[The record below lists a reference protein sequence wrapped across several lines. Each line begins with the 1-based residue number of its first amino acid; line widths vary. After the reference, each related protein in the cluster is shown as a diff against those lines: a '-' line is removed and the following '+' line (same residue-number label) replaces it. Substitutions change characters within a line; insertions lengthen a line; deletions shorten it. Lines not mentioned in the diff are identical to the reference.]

1 MPDLSN
7 IFLITDM
14 DGTLLPENKIL
25 SDRDK
30 SAIKQ
35 FRKDGGKFT
44 IATGRTLQSAEKYI
58 KELEIELPVILY
70 NGSLIYDT
78 HTDDVMFTDELPDCS
93 KEIAAELF
101 KFMENPG
108 GEVLRLDNIYVVCNN
123 EYEKEH
129 TRICQV
135 EPDYATLD
143 SVPSG
148 GWFKILFAAEP
159 SQITKLGEYVKTRNF
174 PVDFVRSH
182 DIFIEMLPKGSSK
195 GAALKE
201 YIKLLNMEN
210 YTVIAAGDYNNDI
223 EMLQFADFGAATAN
237 AQQDVKDIADITLKN
252 SSDENAIAELIDM
265 IYSGDIKNK

>member
-25 SDRDK
+25 SEKDK
-30 SAIKQ
+30 QAIKR
-35 FRKDGGKFT
+35 FRKDGGQFT
-44 IATGRTLQSAEKYI
+44 IATGRTLQSALKYI

-70 NGSLIYDT
+70 NGSLIYDI
-78 HTDDVMFTDELPDCS
+78 HTDNVMFTDELPDYS
-93 KEIAAELF
+93 KEIAEELF
-101 KFMENPG
+101 EYMENPG

-135 EPDYATLD
+135 EPAYTTLD
-143 SVPSG
+143 SVPAG
-148 GWFKILFAAEP
+148 GWFKILFATEP
-159 SQITKLGEYVKTRNF
+159 SLVTKLEEYVKAKDY

-201 YIKLLNMEN
+201 YVKLLNMEN
-210 YTVIAAGDYNNDI
+210 FTIVAAGDYHNDI
-223 EMLQFADFGAATAN
+223 EMLQTADIGAATAN
-237 AQQDVKDIADITLKN
+237 AQQDVKNIADIILKK

-265 IYSGDIKNK
+265 IYSGELNN

>member
-1 MPDLSN
+1 MPDLSK

-25 SDRDK
+25 SEKDK
-30 SAIKQ
+30 QAIKR
-35 FRKDGGKFT
+35 FRKDGGQFT
-44 IATGRTLQSAEKYI
+44 IATGRTLQSALKYI

-70 NGSLIYDT
+70 NGSLIYDI
-78 HTDDVMFTDELPDCS
+78 HTDNVMFTDELPDYS
-93 KEIAAELF
+93 KEIAEELF
-101 KFMENPG
+101 EYMENPG

-135 EPDYATLD
+135 EPAYTTLD
-143 SVPSG
+143 SVPAG
-148 GWFKILFAAEP
+148 GWFKILFATEP
-159 SQITKLGEYVKTRNF
+159 SLVTKLEEYVKAKDY

-201 YIKLLNMEN
+201 YVKLLNMEN
-210 YTVIAAGDYNNDI
+210 FTIVAAGDYHNDI
-223 EMLQFADFGAATAN
+223 EMLQTADIGAATAN
-237 AQQDVKDIADITLKN
+237 AQQDVKNIADIILKK

-265 IYSGDIKNK
+265 IYSGELNN

>member
-25 SDRDK
+25 SEKDK
-30 SAIKQ
+30 QAIKR

-44 IATGRTLQSAEKYI
+44 VATGRTLQSALKYI
-58 KELEIELPVILY
+58 KELEIDLPVILY
-70 NGSLIYDT
+70 NGSLIYDI
-78 HTDDVMFTDELPDCS
+78 HTDNVMFTDELPDYS
-93 KEIAAELF
+93 KEIAEELF
-101 KFMENPG
+101 EYMENPG

-135 EPDYATLD
+135 EPAYTTLD
-143 SVPSG
+143 GVPAG
-148 GWFKILFAAEP
+148 GWFKILFATEP
-159 SQITKLGEYVKTRNF
+159 SLVTKLEEYVKAKDY

-201 YIKLLNMEN
+201 YVKLLNMEN
-210 YTVIAAGDYNNDI
+210 FTIVAAGDYHNDI
-223 EMLQFADFGAATAN
+223 EMLQTADIGAATAN
-237 AQQDVKDIADITLKN
+237 AQQDVKNIADIVLKK

-265 IYSGDIKNK
+265 IYSGALNN

>member
-135 EPDYATLD
+135 EPAYATLD

-174 PVDFVRSH
+174 PVDFV
-182 DIFIEMLPKGSSK
+182 
-195 GAALKE
+195 
-201 YIKLLNMEN
+201 
-210 YTVIAAGDYNNDI
+210 
-223 EMLQFADFGAATAN
+223 
-237 AQQDVKDIADITLKN
+237 
-252 SSDENAIAELIDM
+252 
-265 IYSGDIKNK
+265 

>member
-25 SDRDK
+25 SDK

-35 FRKDGGKFT
+35 FIKDGGKFT

-78 HTDDVMFTDELPDCS
+78 HTDDVMFTDQLPDCS

-108 GEVLRLDNIYVVCNN
+108 GEVLRLDNIYVKKSIQ
-123 EYEKEH
+123 E
-129 TRICQV
+129 
-135 EPDYATLD
+135 
-143 SVPSG
+143 
-148 GWFKILFAAEP
+148 
-159 SQITKLGEYVKTRNF
+159 
-174 PVDFVRSH
+174 FVRLNRL
-182 DIFIEMLPKGSSK
+182 MQ
-195 GAALKE
+195 
-201 YIKLLNMEN
+201 LLTAYLRAVGLRFFLLQSLLRLQSLENM
-210 YTVIAAGDYNNDI
+210 
-223 EMLQFADFGAATAN
+223 
-237 AQQDVKDIADITLKN
+237 
-252 SSDENAIAELIDM
+252 
-265 IYSGDIKNK
+265 

>member
-25 SDRDK
+25 SEKDK
-30 SAIKQ
+30 QAIKR

-44 IATGRTLQSAEKYI
+44 IATGRTLQSALKYI
-58 KELEIELPVILY
+58 KELEIDLPVILY
-70 NGSLIYDT
+70 NGSLIYDI
-78 HTDDVMFTDELPDCS
+78 HTDNVMFTDELPDYS
-93 KEIAAELF
+93 KEIAEELF
-101 KFMENPG
+101 EYMENPG

-135 EPDYATLD
+135 EPAYTTLD
-143 SVPSG
+143 GVPAS
-148 GWFKILFAAEP
+148 GWFKILFATEP
-159 SQITKLGEYVKTRNF
+159 SLVTKLEEYVKAKNY

-201 YIKLLNMEN
+201 YVKLLNMEN
-210 YTVIAAGDYNNDI
+210 FTIVAAGDYHNDI
-223 EMLQFADFGAATAN
+223 EMLQTADIGAATAN
-237 AQQDVKDIADITLKN
+237 AQQDVKNIADIVLKK

-265 IYSGDIKNK
+265 IYSGALNN

>member
-30 SAIKQ
+30 SAIKR

-44 IATGRTLQSAEKYI
+44 IATGRTLQSALKYI
-58 KELEIELPVILY
+58 KELEIDLPVILY
-70 NGSLIYDT
+70 NGSLIY
-78 HTDDVMFTDELPDCS
+78 DVMFTDELPDCS

-135 EPDYATLD
+135 EPAYATLD

-223 EMLQFADFGAATAN
+223 EMLQFADFGTATAN